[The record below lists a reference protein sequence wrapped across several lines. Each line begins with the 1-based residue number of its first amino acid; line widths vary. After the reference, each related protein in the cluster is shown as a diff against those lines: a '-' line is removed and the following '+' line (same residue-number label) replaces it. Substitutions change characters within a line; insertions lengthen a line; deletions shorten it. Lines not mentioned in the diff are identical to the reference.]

1 MSRVLTRL
9 YDDALRPSGLRVS
22 QLTVLVAIAKFG
34 EPGAKIGRLADV
46 LAMERTTLT
55 RNIGPLEAAG
65 LLRVARDPEDARARI
80 LVLTVDD
87 EWVAATVDGVL
98 DVSVLDAAR
107 LAPPPTLFRGL
118 AASYLRGVVRR
129 GERLVIFLDV
139 PRLFSTDE
147 RIVLERPSEEPARNA

>member
-55 RNIGPLEAAG
+55 RNISPLESAG
-65 LLRVARDPEDARARI
+65 LIRVARDPGDARARI
-80 LVLTVDD
+80 LMLTRAGERAIEAAFPLWEAAQRQVRNAVGGGRLD
-87 EWVAATVDGVL
+87 EVHEQMTELLSAIATSPPPGSVQRRARGSRPAAA
-98 DVSVLDAAR
+98 SRR
-107 LAPPPTLFRGL
+107 LAR
-118 AASYLRGVVRR
+118 SR
-129 GERLVIFLDV
+129 
-139 PRLFSTDE
+139 
-147 RIVLERPSEEPARNA
+147 

>member
-65 LLRVARDPEDARARI
+65 LLRVARDPDDARARI
-80 LVLTVDD
+80 LVLTRAGERAIEAAYPLWEAAQRQVRSAVGGGRLD
-87 EWVAATVDGVL
+87 EVHEQMTELLSAIT
-98 DVSVLDAAR
+98 AR
-107 LAPPPTLFRGL
+107 RTTA
-118 AASYLRGVVRR
+118 RR
-129 GERLVIFLDV
+129 G
-139 PRLFSTDE
+139 SGTA
-147 RIVLERPSEEPARNA
+147 SARRRD